1 MAGFSGRLNLD
12 DKGVEV
18 LEDTLIVGTVGGVD
32 LDGGVEVLEDT
43 LIAGTAAGVDLGV
56 GAGVLEGTL
65 IVGTGGGV
73 KVFLGRSSTVFIVGT
88 AGEVTALDK
97 GRVPGAC

>member
-12 DKGVEV
+12 DNGVEV
-18 LEDTLIVGTVGGVD
+18 LEDI
-32 LDGGVEVLEDT
+32 
-43 LIAGTAAGVDLGV
+43 LIAGTAAGIDLDDGT
-56 GAGVLEGTL
+56 GVLEGTL

-88 AGEVTALDK
+88 AGEVTALDN

>member
-12 DKGVEV
+12 DNGVEV
-18 LEDTLIVGTVGGVD
+18 LEDI
-32 LDGGVEVLEDT
+32 
-43 LIAGTAAGVDLGV
+43 LIAGTAAGVDLDDGTR
-56 GAGVLEGTL
+56 VLEGTL

-88 AGEVTALDK
+88 AGEVTALDN